1 MISVV
6 YSTRKDKPDFKQH
19 IEKTC
24 GVKGL
29 EIIQIENDGIMSL
42 TEVYN
47 KGLNE
52 SKNNVIV
59 FCHDDIIF
67 ETKNWGNKLLKLF
80 NKNPEYGILGVAGT
94 TDLIDGRWW
103 TIKESMNGVVSHQ
116 HEGKKW
122 TNYYSKDQGNKI
134 TEMVVLDGLFFA
146 VDKTKIKHHFDE
158 DFHGF
163 HFYDISFCFPNYLD
177 GVKIGLTTQIRV
189 THLSI
194 GQTNQQWEG
203 HKIRFEEKYKDKLPV
218 RLTNNKTFQEKLE
231 FNPDSIGFGMV
242 TYNAEHRIKQSAFTV
257 PKWIKNFVIVNDGT
271 PYPKDS
277 YPEQAHIIQHETNK
291 SVGAAKTTV
300 INYLLENTD
309 CEHIFI
315 MEDDI
320 LIKDENVFREY
331 IKHSLISGIK
341 HLNFALHGPA
351 NKKGSKGFNDLSER
365 KDVDGEPNPR
375 MIVPYTN
382 GDVDNEDIKIALYPN
397 CVGAFSYYYRPVLE
411 NLGGFDPMFK
421 NAWEHV
427 EHTYQAIKKGYH
439 PSFWYFADI
448 DRSWEY
454 LTDIPNSIVES
465 TIAHTDTWNENFRKG
480 TAWYKKKHGVTP
492 TETPLQPPQ
501 VVQQQLQHIYQNRG

>member
-6 YSTRKDKPDFKQH
+6 YSTRKDKPEFKEH

-24 GVKGL
+24 GL
-29 EIIQIENDGIMSL
+29 RDIEIIQIENDRVMSL
-42 TEVYN
+42 TEAYN
-47 KGLNE
+47 KGLQE
-52 SKNNVIV
+52 SKNNIIV

-67 ETKNWGNKLLKLF
+67 ETNNWGNELQKLF
-80 NKNPEYGILGVAGT
+80 NRNPEYGILGIAGT

-122 TNYYSKDQGNKI
+122 TNYYSKDQGNKV

-146 VDKTKIKHHFDE
+146 VDKTKIKHYFDE

-218 RLTNNKTFQEKLE
+218 RLTNNKTFEEKLD
-231 FNPDSIGFGMV
+231 FDSDSIGFGMV
-242 TYNAEHRIKQSAFTV
+242 TYNAEHRIRQSAFTV
-257 PKWIKNFVIVNDGT
+257 PEWIKNFVIVNDGT
-271 PYPKDS
+271 PYPEDA
-277 YPEQAHIIQHETNK
+277 YPKQAHIIQHETNK
-291 SVGAAKTTV
+291 SVGAAKTTA
-300 INYLLENTD
+300 INYLMEQG
-309 CEHIFI
+309 CQHIFI

-320 LIKDENVFREY
+320 LIKDENVFKEY
-331 IKHSLISGIK
+331 IRHSLISGIK

-351 NKKGSKGFNDLSER
+351 NKKGSQGFKTLEGR
-365 KDVDGEPNPR
+365 KDLDGEPNPR
-375 MIVPYTN
+375 MIIPYGN
-382 GDVDNEDIKIALYPN
+382 GDESNDKVSIALYPN

-411 NLGGFDPMFK
+411 DIGGFDPAFK

-439 PSFWYFADI
+439 PAFWYFADI
-448 DRSWEY
+448 NESWKY
-454 LTDIPNSIVES
+454 LTDIPNSIAES
-465 TIAHTDTWNENFRKG
+465 TIARTPTWNDNFRKG
-480 TAWYKKKHGVTP
+480 TMWYKKKHGVTP
-492 TETPLQPPQ
+492 TETPLVPPEM
-501 VVQQQLQHIYQNRG
+501 VQQQLQSIYQNRG

>member
-6 YSTRKDKPDFKQH
+6 YSTRKDKPEFKEH
-19 IEKTC
+19 IEKTS
-24 GVKGL
+24 GIRGI
-29 EIIQIENDGIMSL
+29 EIIQMENDGVMSL
-42 TEVYN
+42 TEAYN
-47 KGLNE
+47 KGLKE
-52 SKNNVIV
+52 SKYDIVV

-67 ETKNWGNKLLKLF
+67 DTKNWGKRLTKLF
-80 NKNPEYGILGVAGT
+80 QKNPEYGILGIAGT

-103 TIKESMNGVVSHQ
+103 TIKESMNGVVSHK

-122 TNYYSKDQGNKI
+122 TNYYSKDQGNKV
-134 TEMVVLDGLFFA
+134 TDMVVLDGLFFA
-146 VDKTKIKHHFDE
+146 VDKTKIKHDFDE
-158 DFHGF
+158 EFHGF

-218 RLTNNKTFQEKLE
+218 RLTNNKTFEEKLK

-242 TYNAEHRIKQSAFTV
+242 TYNAEHRIRQSAFTV

-271 PYPKDS
+271 PYPEDA
-277 YPEQAHIIQHETNK
+277 YPEGAHIIQHETNK
-291 SVGAAKTTV
+291 SVGAAKTTA
-300 INYLLENTD
+300 INYLMGLG

-320 LIKDENVFREY
+320 LIKDENVFKEY
-331 IKHSLISGIK
+331 IRHSLISGIK

-351 NKKGSKGFNDLSER
+351 NKKGSQGFKTLEDR
-365 KDVDGEPNPR
+365 KDLDGEPNPR
-375 MIVPYTN
+375 MIIPYGN
-382 GDVDNEDIKIALYPN
+382 GEESNDNVSIALYPN

-411 NLGGFDPMFK
+411 DIGGFDPAFK

-439 PSFWYFADI
+439 PAFWYFADI
-448 DRSWEY
+448 NESWKY
-454 LTDIPNSIVES
+454 LTDIPNSIEES
-465 TIAHTDTWNENFRKG
+465 TIARTPTWNDNFRKG
-480 TAWYKKKHGVTP
+480 TMWYKKKHGVTP
-492 TETPLQPPQ
+492 TETPLAPPEM
-501 VVQQQLQHIYQNRG
+501 VQQQLQAIYQNRG